1 MGGVTSALPHLSEF
15 EVSIRLRQ
23 TAGREQR
30 RWFVI
35 WNALV
40 DPRPASEIAIHTDVS
55 VSTVHNVISRYNR
68 FGPKTVESCDNG
80 IRRRCYLSKDEE
92 VEFLK
97 PFFELAAAGGICVAG
112 QIKKSLEDLLDRKV
126 HHSTVYRM
134 LHRNGWREIVPRPVH
149 PQAKGEAKRVLKK
162 TSRGPEPEFVKKRT
176 QRKKSPLKT
185 WPKKKG

>member
-15 EVSIRLRQ
+15 EVSVRLRR

-40 DPRPASEIAIHTDVS
+40 DPRPAAEIAKHTDVS

-68 FGPKTVESCDNG
+68 FGPQAIKGRERG
-80 IRRRCYLSKDEE
+80 IRRRCYLSRDQET
-92 VEFLK
+92 EFLE
-97 PFFELAAAGGICVAG
+97 PFFELAARGEICVAG
-112 QIKKSLEDLLDRKV
+112 QIKKSLEDLLDHKV

-134 LHRNGWREIVPRPVH
+134 LHRNGWREIVPRPIH
-149 PQAKGEAKRVLKK
+149 PDAKEKTQEA
-162 TSRGPEPEFVKKRT
+162 F
-176 QRKKSPLKT
+176 KKSSRSS
-185 WPKKKG
+185 

>member
-1 MGGVTSALPHLSEF
+1 M
-15 EVSIRLRQ
+15 SIRLRQ

-30 RWFVI
+30 RWLVI

-55 VSTVHNVISRYNR
+55 VSHVHNVISRHNR
-68 FGPKTVESCDNG
+68 FAPKAVESCDNS

-92 VEFLK
+92 AEFLK
-97 PFFELAAAGGICVAG
+97 PFFGLAAAGEICVAG
-112 QIKKSLEDLLDRKV
+112 QIKRSLEDLLHHEV

-149 PQAKGEAKRVLKK
+149 PQAKEEAQEAFNRGIGEI
-162 TSRGPEPEFVKKRT
+162 G
-176 QRKKSPLKT
+176 
-185 WPKKKG
+185 